1 MSRKRKTD
9 LSLVHQFAEYGLSLA
24 KTGLALGFN
33 SEEWSQR
40 IEAEPKIKEYHDIGA
55 AKGIRFVIEKLR
67 ENIENLDQR
76 AIEYFL
82 NNRDPD
88 GWSKTTKTQLLEDG
102 GITKIVT
109 ITESMDPDEAAR
121 KYAELV
127 K

>member
-1 MSRKRKTD
+1 MAGKRKID
-9 LSLVHQFAEYGLSLA
+9 LNLVHQLAEYGLGLM
-24 KTGLALGFN
+24 KTGLALGFD
-33 SEEWSQR
+33 SEEWAER
-40 IEAEPKIKEYHDIGA
+40 LETEPKIKQYHDIGA

-88 GWSKTTKTQLLEDG
+88 GWSKTTRSQLLEDG

-109 ITESMDPDEAAR
+109 ITETMDPDEAAR
-121 KYAELV
+121 KYAEPV